1 MAIHILR
8 TLKTILSELGE
19 HNNPIIISGDFNF
32 RFIEWKKE
40 QSGACSYR
48 YKQTPRKDENDQ
60 FVELL
65 RVCNEHCLIQIIDE
79 PTRGENTLD
88 LFFTNETN
96 LITYVDINKSS
107 KSDHSK
113 IEIST
118 KYTINNEKVKKN
130 TNNQENINDV
140 NFHGK
145 TKWEI
150 IKNTTNSKIETSIL
164 ENSEL
169 IAQIIDFI
177 DIIHK
182 VSLDELPRKKKTGDK
197 KGCPKEIRKI
207 KNRIKM
213 LKRGKRNTK
222 SKRKKKII
230 KKQNM

>member
-1 MAIHILR
+1 M
-8 TLKTILSELGE
+8 G
-19 HNNPIIISGDFNF
+19 
-32 RFIEWKKE
+32 
-40 QSGACSYR
+40 
-48 YKQTPRKDENDQ
+48 
-60 FVELL
+60 
-65 RVCNEHCLIQIIDE
+65 
-79 PTRGENTLD
+79 
-88 LFFTNETN
+88 
-96 LITYVDINKSS
+96 DINKSS

-118 KYTINNEKVKKN
+118 KYIIHGEKVKN

-140 NFHGK
+140 NFHDK

-150 IKNTTNSKIETSIL
+150 IKNTTTSKIETSIL

-169 IAQIIDFI
+169 ITQIIDFI

-182 VSLDELPRKKKTGDK
+182 VSLDELPRKKKIGDK
-197 KGCPKEIRKI
+197 KACPKEIRKI

-230 KKQNM
+230 ENKICDAEKLLLKGLNKINRSKEMKAIAAIKDNPKIFYSIYNRRKNRKKR

>member
-1 MAIHILR
+1 M
-8 TLKTILSELGE
+8 G
-19 HNNPIIISGDFNF
+19 
-32 RFIEWKKE
+32 
-40 QSGACSYR
+40 
-48 YKQTPRKDENDQ
+48 
-60 FVELL
+60 
-65 RVCNEHCLIQIIDE
+65 
-79 PTRGENTLD
+79 TRGENTLD
-88 LFFTNETN
+88 HFFTSETN
-96 LITYVDINKSS
+96 LITDVDINKSS

-113 IEIST
+113 IELST
-118 KYTINNEKVKKN
+118 KYTINNEKVNN
-130 TNNQENINDV
+130 TNKQENINDV

-145 TKWEI
+145 IKWEI
-150 IKNTTNSKIETSIL
+150 LKNTTNSKIETSIL

-182 VSLDELPRKKKTGDK
+182 VSLDELPREKKVGEK

-230 KKQNM
+230 ENKKSYYITVISP

>member
-1 MAIHILR
+1 M
-8 TLKTILSELGE
+8 G
-19 HNNPIIISGDFNF
+19 
-32 RFIEWKKE
+32 
-40 QSGACSYR
+40 
-48 YKQTPRKDENDQ
+48 
-60 FVELL
+60 
-65 RVCNEHCLIQIIDE
+65 
-79 PTRGENTLD
+79 RGENTLD

-96 LITYVDINKSS
+96 LITDVDINKSS

-118 KYTINNEKVKKN
+118 KYTINNEKVKNN
-130 TNNQENINDV
+130 TNNQENINDD

-182 VSLDELPRKKKTGDK
+182 VSLDELPRKKKIGDK
-197 KGCPKEIRKI
+197 HGCPKEIRKV

-213 LKRGKRNTK
+213 LKR
-222 SKRKKKII
+222 
-230 KKQNM
+230 

>member
-19 HNNPIIISGDFNF
+19 HNNPIIISGDFNL
-32 RFIEWKKE
+32 RFIEWRKK

-65 RVCNEHCLIQIIDE
+65 RVCNEHCLLQIIDE
-79 PTRGENTLD
+79 PTKGENTLE

-96 LITYVDINKSS
+96 LITDVDINKST

-113 IEIST
+113 IELST
-118 KYTINNEKVKKN
+118 KYIINNEKI
-130 TNNQENINDV
+130 NNANKQENINDV
-140 NFHGK
+140 NFHDK

-150 IKNTTNSKIETSIL
+150 IKDTTNSIIKTSVL

-169 IAQIIDFI
+169 IAQII
-177 DIIHK
+177 
-182 VSLDELPRKKKTGDK
+182 
-197 KGCPKEIRKI
+197 
-207 KNRIKM
+207 
-213 LKRGKRNTK
+213 
-222 SKRKKKII
+222 
-230 KKQNM
+230 